1 MQAAGSKVSREA
13 GTTRTFCLYLFLINP
28 SPLARADKKSFTT
41 VFGRAYMDEA
51 SATSNTRPKVE
62 VPAGQIGSGTLGST
76 MLYRFPTIEEAWERI
91 KSDPYWVQ
99 GVWDKERVT
108 VNELTYL
115 PTDETLKLVN

>member
-1 MQAAGSKVSREA
+1 MKAAGSKVSREA

-62 VPAGQIGSGTLGST
+62 VPAGQIGAGTLGST

>member
-1 MQAAGSKVSREA
+1 MPLYLCLCPDYPNVFERRLAAREAHLAGSKVSREA
-13 GTTRTFCLYLFLINP
+13 GTTL
-28 SPLARADKKSFTT
+28 
-41 VFGRAYMDEA
+41 FGRAYMDEA
-51 SATSNTRPKVE
+51 SATSNSRPKIE

-99 GVWDKERVT
+99 GVWDKDRVT
-108 VNELTYL
+108 VNELAYL